1 MFDYSNIFK
10 DSLVGLFSIS
20 VAVVLLAL
28 LVRKISPT
36 KVSTQSL
43 MTTLAD
49 FALTKLAQLCENVMG
64 RNLTRKHGGFVI
76 FLFFAVLA
84 LNLVGLIPGMPAP
97 STNPLIVLA
106 LALLSFFYFNYYG
119 IKENGLGYF
128 KHMASPLIDMGFS
141 FKVIACFVFFFEL
154 VSLLLRIVSL
164 TLRLVIAISVDHKLL
179 EVFVTSDFGLLFGF
193 IPVAAVFYFIGLFV
207 SFIQAYVFFF
217 LNAIYVYLAE
227 HAHDDH

>member
-1 MFDYSNIFK
+1 MFDYSGILQ
-10 DSLVGLFSIS
+10 DSVVGFCSI
-20 VAVVLLAL
+20 VGAILAL
-28 LVRKISPT
+28 SFCVSKISPN
-36 KVSTQSL
+36 KVSTQNSFV
-43 MTTLAD
+43 TTVD
-49 FALTKLAQLCENVMG
+49 FVITKLIELCENVMG
-64 RNLTRKHGGFVI
+64 RQLTKKHGAFVI

-84 LNLVGLIPGMPAP
+84 MNLIGLIPGMPAP

-119 IKENGLGYF
+119 IKENGLNYF

-141 FKVIACFVFFFEL
+141 FKIIACFVFVFEL

-179 EVFVTSDFGLLFGF
+179 EVFVTSEFGLLFGF
-193 IPVAAVFYFIGLFV
+193 IPVATIFYFIGLFV
-207 SFIQAYVFFF
+207 SVIQAYVFFF

-227 HAHDDH
+227 HIHDDH